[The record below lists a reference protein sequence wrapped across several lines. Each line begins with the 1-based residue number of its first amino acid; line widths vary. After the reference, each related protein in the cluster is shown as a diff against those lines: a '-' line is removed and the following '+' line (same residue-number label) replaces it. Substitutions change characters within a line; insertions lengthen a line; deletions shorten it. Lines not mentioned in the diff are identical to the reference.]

1 MKTKLF
7 LLLVLFLSTTLTS
20 RAFQEKQDHRVLYE
34 KAKYNMETKADLK
47 EAITLFES
55 LIISYPSEKEY
66 AAKAQYHIGL
76 CYEKLGLK
84 EAQKAYRKVLDN
96 YPEQTEAV
104 KLANEKLSLL
114 LRAETVIRKNDKVF
128 NLQQVWADYELYS
141 EGAPSPDG
149 RYISYVHWDTGDLG
163 ILEIA
168 TGKKR
173 RLTNK
178 GSYDESDE
186 FAEYSRWSADG
197 KQIVY
202 DWYNKE
208 GFIELR
214 IIGLDGSKP
223 LILYK
228 NEEVDWA
235 RTYGWSPDGKQI
247 LACFSRK
254 GGAQQIVLVSA
265 EDGSVRV
272 LKILERWPKNMN
284 FSPDGRFIVYDFP
297 QKENSP
303 ERDISLLST
312 DGSHEIT
319 LVEHPADD
327 FVLGWA
333 PDGENILFAS
343 DRTGTLSA
351 WFITVADGRPQGA
364 PELVKP
370 DIGRFSTMGFIRD
383 GSFYYHFGG
392 EFIRDVYF
400 AKLDPETGETLVPI
414 KRAINS
420 FEGYNISPDYSPD
433 GKYLAYIRRIQHI
446 DVLCIHS
453 LETGEEREFSLKLKR
468 IELPRWAPDGSSILV
483 TGQDLNNRWGVYQID
498 TQTGDVSSIVLNGGG
513 GDWSHDGR
521 DIFYSRMNDNN
532 LSQIMLRERES
543 GTEKEIYLASDNGR
557 LYLSCSPDGK
567 LLAFMNRRK
576 GVLKIVPAAGGE
588 SRVLFR
594 LDQGEGFGHSI
605 TWTPDGKY
613 ILFVII
619 PPGNSLRQPEKNKCS
634 LWRIPAEGGEPE
646 KLGLEMNSIEH
657 PSVHPDGQH
666 IAFFTI
672 IAKLAEVWVMEN
684 FLPAAKQ
691 IN

>member
-1 MKTKLF
+1 MKAKLF
-7 LLLVLFLSTTLTS
+7 SLLILFLATINTS
-20 RAFQEKQDHRVLYE
+20 LAFQEGQDHKILFE
-34 KAKYNMETKADLK
+34 KAVYSMETKADLK

-55 LIISYPSEKEY
+55 LIKTYPNEKEY
-66 AAKAQYHIGL
+66 AANAQFHIGL

-84 EAQKAYRKVLDN
+84 EAQKAYQKVIDS

-114 LRAETVIRKNDKVF
+114 LRAETVIRKEDKEI
-128 NLQQVWADYELYS
+128 NIRQVWADYEIYS

-178 GSYDESDE
+178 GTYDESDE

-202 DWYNKE
+202 DWYNKK
-208 GFIELR
+208 GFIELH

-223 LILYK
+223 RILYK
-228 NEEVDWA
+228 NKEVDWA

-265 EDGSVRV
+265 NDGSVRV

-284 FSPDGRFIVYDFP
+284 FSPDGRYIVYDFP

-312 DGSHEIT
+312 DGSREIT
-319 LVEHPADD
+319 LVKHPADD

-333 PDGENILFAS
+333 PDGKNILFAS

-351 WFITVADGRPQGA
+351 LLIAVADGKPQGA
-364 PELVKP
+364 PELIKP
-370 DIGRFSTMGFIRD
+370 DIGRFSTMGFTRD

-400 AKLDPETGETLVPI
+400 AKLDPETGETLVPP
-414 KRAINS
+414 KRAIKS
-420 FEGYNISPDYSPD
+420 FEGYNMTPDYSPD
-433 GKYLAYIRRIQHI
+433 GKYLAYIRRFQRS

-453 LETGEEREFSLKLKR
+453 LETGQEREFYPKLKQIVR
-468 IELPRWAPDGSSILV
+468 PRWSPDCSSILV
-483 TGQDLNNRWGVYQID
+483 TGKDFNNRWGIYQID
-498 TQTGDVSSIVLNGGG
+498 TQTGDVTSIVLNGGRQV
-513 GDWSHDGR
+513 WSHDGK
-521 DIFYSRMNDNN
+521 DIFYMSMNYNN
-532 LSQIMLRERES
+532 LSQIILREIES
-543 GTEKEIYLASDNGR
+543 GTEKEIYLASDDGR

-567 LLAFMNRRK
+567 WLAFINWKK
-576 GVLKIVPAAGGE
+576 GVLRIIPAAGGE
-588 SRVLFR
+588 PRELCR
-594 LDQGEGFGHSI
+594 LDKGEVFGRSV

-613 ILFVII
+613 ILFVIR
-619 PPGNSLRQPEKNKCS
+619 PPGNSLRQPDQNKCS
-634 LWRIPAEGGEPE
+634 LWRIPIEGGEPE
-646 KLGLEMNSIEH
+646 KLGLEMNYFEYLT
-657 PSVHPDGQH
+657 VHPDGQH
-666 IAFFTI
+666 IAFYTVS
-672 IAKLAEVWVMEN
+672 AKLAEVWVMEN
-684 FLPAAKQ
+684 FLSEIKAKQ
-691 IN
+691 